1 MKIINIQNTQIP
13 QKYNVA
19 TRVNSYSNEPS
30 FCAKTPSKFI
40 DRILKNKAAQKVF
53 QFASDS
59 AFGFDIL
66 TLATTCI
73 LMRPVTILL
82 LPGSDKD
89 DKKYLAAKSVI
100 SSVIANAGRIAFCWP
115 LTKSLEKLGDKAEK
129 SPGSIEFPGRST
141 SEFKSFNFMVNKGFF
156 MLLSIA
162 TSALMAMA
170 VAKIMAKILP
180 PPTKKNESLNVNKSV
195 ENTPESKLGGSK

>member
-1 MKIINIQNTQIP
+1 MKILSIQNTPIS
-13 QKYNVA
+13 QKNTVI
-19 TRVNSYSNEPS
+19 TRDNNPCDIPS
-30 FCAKTPSKFI
+30 FGAKAPSKII
-40 DRILKNKAAQKVF
+40 DGILKSKAAEKVF

-115 LTKSLEKLGDKAEK
+115 LTKSLESLGEKAEK
-129 SPGSIEFPGRST
+129 NPGSIKFPAKST
-141 SEFKSFNFMVNKGFF
+141 NEFKSFNFMVNKGFF

-180 PPTKKNESLNVNKSV
+180 PPTKRNESENANKSV
-195 ENTPESKLGGSK
+195 ENTPENKSGGSR

>member
-1 MKIINIQNTQIP
+1 MKVINIQNTQIT
-13 QKYNVA
+13 QKNTVVA
-19 TRVNSYSNEPS
+19 RCSSTCNAPS
-30 FCAKTPSKFI
+30 FGAKTPSKII
-40 DRILKNKAAQKVF
+40 DGILKNKVAQKVF

-100 SSVIANAGRIAFCWP
+100 SSVIANAGRLAFCLP
-115 LTKSLEKLGDKAEK
+115 LKNSLEHLGEK
-129 SPGSIEFPGRST
+129 SEKNPGIMEFPAKS
-141 SEFKSFNFMVNKGFF
+141 SKEFKSFNYVVNKGFAA
-156 MLLSIA
+156 LLAIA

-180 PPTKKNESLNVNKSV
+180 PPKEKDKQIKPNPATSEKE
-195 ENTPESKLGGSK
+195 LGGSK